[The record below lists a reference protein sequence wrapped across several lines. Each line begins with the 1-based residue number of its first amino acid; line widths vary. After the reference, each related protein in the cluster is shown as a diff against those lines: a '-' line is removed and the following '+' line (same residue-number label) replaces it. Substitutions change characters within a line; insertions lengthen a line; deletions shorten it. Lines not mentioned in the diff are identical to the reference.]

1 MRFRRRIRSS
11 TRRSFPSKKEN
22 ITMRAFSGATTRT
35 AGCAS
40 TWAFRSTAFGGRS
53 RSPTSGWRVRTRRL
67 ASGSTA
73 TILALRRS
81 ATNTTLRGATAT
93 TGRRSAL
100 RGRMISRRSTSL
112 KTHFFPITATGFCSR
127 ARSGAGS
134 RCCRVRA
141 TRVTRPSG
149 TSSIRRAPT
158 WSSGAATVM

>member
-53 RSPTSGWRVRTRRL
+53 RSPTSGWRVRTPRS

-73 TILALRRS
+73 TTLALRRS

-100 RGRMISRRSTSL
+100 HGRTILRRSTSW
-112 KTHFFPITATGFCSR
+112 KTPSSPSTATACCSP
-127 ARSGAGS
+127 ARSTAVS
-134 RCCRVRA
+134 PCCRVRA
-141 TRVTRPSG
+141 TTGIRLSA
-149 TSSIRRAPT
+149 TSSIRRVPT
-158 WSSGAATVM
+158 WSSGAATGM

>member
-1 MRFRRRIRSS
+1 MRFRPRTAFSI
-11 TRRSFPSKKEN
+11 RRSFPSGKAS
-22 ITMRAFSGATTRT
+22 IIMRAFSGATTRT

-53 RSPTSGWRVRTRRL
+53 RSPTSGWRVRTPRS

-100 RGRMISRRSTSL
+100 RGRMTSRRSTSL
-112 KTHFFPITATGFCSR
+112 KTHFFPITATGFCFR